1 MRCGEHASLKSN
13 LGIKEELDRI
23 RGYLTPPPGAAC
35 RNEQCPNYR
44 RPVLKSPRGYYSHGR
59 TPSGSPRFKCKE
71 CGSTITESTGRRRQL
86 KSHENRLVI
95 DLLINKAPIKAIARV
110 ADLST
115 ETGRRAIPVARASY
129 LRRILAP
136 LFLVY
141 DFECGN
147 GLELMLLDQQLTF
160 TSESIVRV
168 GLEKQHF
175 VSELYQKE
183 QGIRGL
189 LAQVEMQHTV
199 VLEQLI
205 RLTRSRPIEAIW
217 NLITGLDPSNE
228 IEKVGFLRR
237 VERLV
242 TAEAS
247 RADRPPR
254 PKLLTKLG

>member
-1 MRCGEHASLKSN
+1 
-13 LGIKEELDRI
+13 
-23 RGYLTPPPGAAC
+23 
-35 RNEQCPNYR
+35 
-44 RPVLKSPRGYYSHGR
+44 
-59 TPSGSPRFKCKE
+59 
-71 CGSTITESTGRRRQL
+71 
-86 KSHENRLVI
+86 
-95 DLLINKAPIKAIARV
+95 
-110 ADLST
+110 
-115 ETGRRAIPVARASY
+115 
-129 LRRILAP
+129 
-136 LFLVY
+136 
-141 DFECGN
+141 
-147 GLELMLLDQQLTF
+147 MLLDQQLTF